1 MLLQKLLK
9 IVGRDV
15 IMTFLTQ
22 FHAEKTTQRSYTLRA
37 LCCPGWDPGVCPTPL
52 GNQVISSGSW

>member
-37 LCCPGWDPGVCPTPL
+37 L
-52 GNQVISSGSW
+52 